1 MGRIPEGGESQ
12 QGCGPHH
19 VQLSTSGKLSPDF
32 LFFGVLFLSWGLHC
46 LLTTRPNR
54 AFTSFWKGGFSVDG
68 IFKGVDDLARYLA
81 GAIYKC
87 LFIWFVEEAQVW
99 LAWAGVLAVSFIDLS

>member
-1 MGRIPEGGESQ
+1 M
-12 QGCGPHH
+12 
-19 VQLSTSGKLSPDF
+19 
-32 LFFGVLFLSWGLHC
+32 
-46 LLTTRPNR
+46 
-54 AFTSFWKGGFSVDG
+54 DG

-99 LAWAGVLAVSFIDLS
+99 LAWAGVLAVSFINLS